1 MFEPLN
7 EVGKG
12 RFGSLDRQLLAS
24 ILLQVWT
31 FKEGRR
37 LIDAILDVIFRKL
50 AASRKKVG
58 RFFTLCLGLYL
69 VTCAF
74 LGDWIPFET
83 DPRRLSSIW
92 RGLL

>member
-37 LIDAILDVIFRKL
+37 LIDAILQQ
-50 AASRKKVG
+50 G
-58 RFFTLCLGLYL
+58 
-69 VTCAF
+69 
-74 LGDWIPFET
+74 E
-83 DPRRLSSIW
+83 
-92 RGLL
+92 